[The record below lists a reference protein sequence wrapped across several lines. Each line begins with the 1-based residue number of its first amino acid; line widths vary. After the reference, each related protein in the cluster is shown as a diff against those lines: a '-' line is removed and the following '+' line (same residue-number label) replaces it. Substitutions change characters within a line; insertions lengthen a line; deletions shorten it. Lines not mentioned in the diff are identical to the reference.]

1 MQDESGEVRDSCQV
15 EFLNGTQKRIAEL
28 VAQGY
33 GNRQIASR
41 LNLREQSVRNEVS
54 RIFKKTGIA
63 NRVELALRMHG
74 LSPIKT
80 RVFRE
85 DGFGPSNASATE
97 SE

>member
-1 MQDESGEVRDSCQV
+1 MSDESSEVQDACQV
-15 EFLNGTQKRIAEL
+15 QFLNRTQKRIAEL

-33 GNRQIASR
+33 ANRQIASR

-74 LSPIKT
+74 LLSGKT
-80 RVFRE
+80 
-85 DGFGPSNASATE
+85 
-97 SE
+97 

>member
-1 MQDESGEVRDSCQV
+1 MSDESGEVRDSCQV
-15 EFLNGTQKRIAEL
+15 QSLNRTQQRIAEL

-33 GNRQIASR
+33 GNRQIASL

-74 LSPIKT
+74 LSPI
-80 RVFRE
+80 RHE
-85 DGFGPSNASATE
+85 PWPPQNAHGTSPGGGD
-97 SE
+97 

>member
-1 MQDESGEVRDSCQV
+1 MSDESGEVRDFSQV
-15 EFLNGTQKRIAEL
+15 QSLNRTQQRIAEL

-74 LSPIKT
+74 LSPIRT
-80 RVFRE
+80 SVFRE
-85 DGFGPSNASATE
+85 DGIRPSNASATE
-97 SE
+97 NE

>member
-1 MQDESGEVRDSCQV
+1 MSDESGEVRDSCYVQ
-15 EFLNGTQKRIAEL
+15 FLNGTQKRIAEL

-33 GNRQIASR
+33 GNRQIASL

-80 RVFRE
+80 
-85 DGFGPSNASATE
+85 
-97 SE
+97 